1 MLIFLLYVIFDIILE
16 RMLYIEFKNKLSE
29 FGIFSTTDIK
39 KYFPG
44 FDRRRLSEWQ
54 DKGYIIKIRNSWYC
68 FPEYARHENSYWLT
82 ANLIHTPS
90 YISLETALSWY
101 QIVPEGA
108 FSVTSVTTNKPRYY
122 KTPLGDYFYNTI
134 KPSLFFGYK
143 FIEFDVDSGSR
154 SFSNKINTRHIQIAD
169 IEKTI
174 LDFFYLN
181 HHYNTEYDIREL
193 RFNPIVLRD
202 DLNKDKFY
210 QYLDIFKSTAL
221 EKRIKL
227 MFKIYL

>member
-1 MLIFLLYVIFDIILE
+1 
-16 RMLYIEFKNKLSE
+16 MLYIEFRNKLSE

-39 KYFPG
+39 KYLPD

-68 FPEYARHENSYWLT
+68 FPEYTRNENSHLLT

-108 FSVTSVTTNKPRYY
+108 FSITSVTTNKPRHY
-122 KTPLGDYFYNTI
+122 KTPLGDYFYHTI
-134 KPSLFFGYK
+134 KPSLYFGYTLLA
-143 FIEFDVDSGSR
+143 FDVSSGGG
-154 SFSNKINTRHIQIAD
+154 SFGARINTRQIHIAI

-174 LDFFYLN
+174 LDFLYLN
-181 HHYNTEYDIREL
+181 SHYNTEDDIREL
-193 RFNPIVLRD
+193 RFNPIILRD
-202 DLNKDKFY
+202 DLDKDKFY
-210 QYLDIFKSTAL
+210 QYLDIFKSNAL
-221 EKRIKL
+221 EKRVKL
-227 MFKIYL
+227 MFYVYL

>member
-1 MLIFLLYVIFDIILE
+1 
-16 RMLYIEFKNKLSE
+16 MLYIDFRNKLSE
-29 FGIFSTTDIK
+29 FGIFSTDDIK
-39 KYFPG
+39 KYFPD
-44 FDRRRLSEWQ
+44 FDHRRLSEWQ
-54 DKGYIIKIRNSWYC
+54 DKEYITKIRNSWYC
-68 FPEYARHENSYWLT
+68 FPEYTRNENSLLLT
-82 ANLIHTPS
+82 ANLIHFPS

-108 FSVTSVTTNKPRYY
+108 SSITSVTTNKPRHY

-143 FIEFDVDSGSR
+143 FIEFDVYSGSR
-154 SFSNKINTRHIQIAD
+154 SFSNKIYTRHIKIAD

-181 HHYNTEYDIREL
+181 HHYNNEYDIREL

-210 QYLDIFKSTAL
+210 QYLDIFRSTAL
-221 EKRIKL
+221 EKRIKS
-227 MFKIYL
+227 MFNVYL